1 MGTMKLN
8 IVTPERNFFS
18 GDVQGIKLK
27 GPEGYFEVLPRHTDM
42 VAAIVASEIRIIES
56 NGEHREAFTSDGF
69 VEVTKSKVSVVVD
82 AAEWPEEIDENR
94 SDDALRR
101 AQERIDKKDGNDI
114 ARAELALKRAIARK
128 KVKNF

>member
-1 MGTMKLN
+1 MATMKLD
-8 IVTPERNFFS
+8 IVTPDRNFFS

-42 VAAIVASEIRIIES
+42 VAAIVASEVRITES
-56 NGEHREAFTSDGF
+56 NGESREAFTSDGF

-101 AQERIDKKDGNDI
+101 AQERIDKKDGMDI

-128 KVKNF
+128 KVKHF

>member
-1 MGTMKLN
+1 MATMKLS

-56 NGEHREAFTSDGF
+56 NGERRNAFASEGF

-82 AAEWPEEIDENR
+82 AAEWPEEIDKGRYEAAMKRAEERLENK
-94 SDDALRR
+94 
-101 AQERIDKKDGNDI
+101 EINDI
-114 ARAELALKRAIARK
+114 GRAELALKRAIARE
-128 KVKNF
+128 KVKNL